1 MPPKKIAAKK
11 KKSGRIPTRTSQT
24 GDPQFGQPAPS
35 PDPTGFRTPVTDT
48 GDFSKVNA
56 TLLQPVP
63 AVKRR
68 GDRARSYTGGG
79 LRKWGR
85 R

>member
-63 AVKRR
+63 QSR
-68 GDRARSYTGGG
+68 GGATEPVLTLRGG
-79 LRKWGR
+79 LRQCGR